1 MLKGMWVRFVMQ
13 LMVAASRDYDWSN
26 SMLLFMNVVNGSLLL
41 HSEDHTILYYS
52 LATIL
57 ITVTKFN
64 SVFKKDG
71 YQMVVPA
78 LVNIYHLHMKN
89 KIITN
94 AIKFVWVKFY
104 ILNGNSF
111 ISQVMAA
118 ASTLLSEE
126 AAFLSNNISSSLTTV
141 PNRSSSNRIEAEE
154 AKRLIAKVLFELNGS
169 LVDDKHRVKDELNIL
184 VSYWTLS
191 CVFGGK
197 AGENRAEREEDG
209 WREGGRERERGEGGR
224 GEREC
229 GKESREGTDWEDAG
243 MDKDKWVEK
252 KGKMSVREGR
262 RQK

>member
-26 SMLLFMNVVNGSLLL
+26 SVLLFMNVVNGFLLL

-104 ILNGNSF
+104 ILNGNIF

-141 PNRSSSNRIEAEE
+141 PNRSSSNSIEAEE
-154 AKRLIAKVLFELNGS
+154 ANRLIAKALFELNES

-209 WREGGRERERGEGGR
+209 WR
-224 GEREC
+224 
-229 GKESREGTDWEDAG
+229 
-243 MDKDKWVEK
+243 
-252 KGKMSVREGR
+252 
-262 RQK
+262 